1 MSKEFITNDNLNV
14 LFSKSTLTRA
24 DTLQGGGILIQS
36 GLGNFNTGSMTAT
49 VSYPKTFPTKCCMV
63 QLTPNNYYGHWSKG
77 DVLTIKSFTNS
88 SLTVELVGTA
98 PVNTRSEFFWLAIG
112 Y

>member
-1 MSKEFITNDNLNV
+1 MANEFITETDLDS
-14 LFSKSTLTRA
+14 LFIKTAPTRA
-24 DTLQGGGILIQS
+24 DTIQGGGMLIQS
-36 GLGNFNTGSMTAT
+36 GLSNFNTGSMTVT
-49 VSYPKTFPTKCCMV
+49 VSFPKTFPTKCCVV
-63 QLTPNNYYGHWSKG
+63 QLTPNNYYSYWVKG

-88 SLTVELVGTA
+88 SCTVELVGTP